1 MLEKTKLATKVIHG
15 GHERD
20 AMGAL
25 VSPLYQSATFV
36 FDNAR
41 EGGAR
46 FAGDEAGYIYT
57 RLGNPTTAELER
69 KLALL
74 EGAEAAAATA
84 SGMGAVSAALL
95 ANLSQ
100 GEHLVASRAVYGCTF
115 ALMTELFSRFG
126 ITVTLVDFKEPGAI
140 EAAIQANTRVIFCE
154 TPVNPHLDVF
164 DLDAIAAIGRRHGVL
179 TIVDNTF
186 MTPLLQ
192 RPLSHG
198 IDMVIHSATKYLN
211 GHGDVIAGLVAGS
224 KAQIDKV
231 KYQIIK
237 DIGAVMSPHD
247 AWLILRGMK
256 TLDVRLQRHCDSA
269 EKIAAFLD
277 AHPKVSRV
285 YYPGLKQH
293 QGNRFVG
300 TQIRRAGGV
309 IAFEL
314 HSDLAG
320 SIAFVDRLQLFTI
333 AVSLGDPESLI
344 QHPASMTHSPYTPEA
359 RLAAGITDTLLRI
372 SVGLEDVEDLIADL
386 AAGLAM
392 L

>member
-1 MLEKTKLATKVIHG
+1 MLEKTKLATQVIHG

-211 GHGDVIAGLVAGS
+211 GHGDVIAGMVAGS

-300 TQIRRAGGV
+300 TQMRRAGGV

-372 SVGLEDVEDLIADL
+372 SVGLEDVDDLIADL